1 MDAEGTTATRGLAP
15 EGHPASDVDGV
26 LPRKTRA
33 DLEWSRL
40 LTALAARCDTPMGRG
55 LALDLSPAE
64 TVAEAQTA
72 LVEAEEAY
80 RSGEHGEPL
89 PIASLGE
96 GRADVREAH
105 ARVAHGGVLGPHE
118 LLAVAAVLG
127 AARTLRRFL
136 HARRE
141 AMPALFARAAT
152 DPTLDR
158 LEDSIRESFD
168 EAGTL
173 ADHASPE
180 LRALRAEHGASRAR
194 MISRIE
200 ELMRRYAHV
209 LRDSFW
215 TEREGRYVLPVRNDA
230 HERFPGIVH
239 ASSSS
244 GATLFVEPR
253 VLVPLG
259 NRLKVLEGDVRREEE
274 RIYASLT
281 ARVAESL
288 PSVGAAIDA
297 VAIADLRAASARFAR
312 DLRLNFPER
321 SEHAAA
327 SFSADLLGLRHPLL
341 ALDHLEG
348 HGPAVVPS
356 DIRVAA
362 GQALIVS
369 GPNAGGKT
377 VALKAL
383 GFAAAMLRSGLPI
396 PAKEGSRLG
405 LVEVVLSDVGDDQ
418 SLQKSL
424 STFSAHVVN
433 LAHLLDEARPG
444 ALVLLDELAG
454 GTDPREGEA
463 LAAAVLDGLCRR
475 GAAVVATTHYEGLK
489 ALALGDP
496 RFANASVGFDTTTL
510 MPTFQL
516 AIGVPGASSALA
528 VARRFGI
535 PSLVIERAEAY
546 LGGAHRSF
554 EDTVR
559 ALNDERRALELARA
573 AAEDDRE
580 KAQALREELE
590 DELARAR
597 ARDRRAMEKE
607 AEALLSSLRRARDD
621 LRAAQARLRT
631 KKPDAEGLREA
642 DKLLDAVA
650 SKVAIGGELA
660 ELVSEDRG
668 PEREPSEP
676 QGPLPKGTKV
686 WLSRLRTQA
695 EVIELVSDTQ
705 VRVSAG
711 ALKLTVARADLRVLA
726 APRDD
731 ARGVLRQGRASLPR
745 LRSSHGNASAEPA
758 RDSLPAFEGAES
770 LPALQ
775 TSENTC
781 DLRGLRVDDAW
792 PMLETFLDRALHD
805 NQRVA
810 FVVHGHGSGA
820 IRDHVREQ
828 LSKSRYVARFRP
840 GHTGEGGDGVTV
852 VWLS

>member
-1 MDAEGTTATRGLAP
+1 MATEAGTT
-15 EGHPASDVDGV
+15 GV
-26 LPRKTRA
+26 LPDKTRA
-33 DLEWSRL
+33 DLEWGRL
-40 LTALAARCDTPMGRG
+40 VSALAARCDTPMGRARAAS
-55 LALDLSPAE
+55 LLPAD
-64 TVAEAQTA
+64 TEADARTA
-72 LVEAEEAY
+72 LAEAEEAF
-80 RSGEHGEPL
+80 RTGERGEPL
-89 PIASLGE
+89 PIAALTHGAD

-105 ARVAHGGVLGPHE
+105 ARVAHGGVLGPAE

-141 AMPALFARAAT
+141 AMPALFLRAAT

-158 LEDSIRESFD
+158 LEDTLRESFD
-168 EAGTL
+168 ESGTL

-180 LRALRAEHGASRAR
+180 LRALRSEHGAARAR
-194 MISRIE
+194 MIARIE
-200 ELMRRYAHV
+200 ELMRRYQHV

-259 NRLKVLEGDVRREEE
+259 NRLKVLEGDVRREED
-274 RIYASLT
+274 RIYATLT
-281 ARVAESL
+281 ARVQEQL
-288 PSVGAAIDA
+288 PSVEAAIEA
-297 VAIADLRAASARFAR
+297 VAVTDVRAATARLAR
-312 DLRLNFPER
+312 DLRLHFPEDPI
-321 SEHAAA
+321 EPPAGAAPA
-327 SFSADLLGLRHPLL
+327 FVAELEGLRHPLL
-341 ALDHLEG
+341 ALDHFEG

-356 DIRVAA
+356 DIRIAA
-362 GQALIVS
+362 GQALVVS

-383 GFAAAMLRSGLPI
+383 GLAAAMMRAGLPI
-396 PAKEGSRLG
+396 AAKEGSRLG
-405 LVEVVLSDVGDDQ
+405 IVEVVLSDVGDDQ

-433 LAHLLDEARPG
+433 LARLLDEARPG

-489 ALALGDP
+489 ALALADP

-573 AAEDDRE
+573 AAEDERD
-580 KAQALREELE
+580 KARALREELE
-590 DELARAR
+590 EELARAR

-607 AEALLSSLRRARDD
+607 AEALLAGLRRARDD
-621 LRAAQARLRT
+621 LRAAQARLRG
-631 KKPDAEGLREA
+631 KKPDAEALREA
-642 DKLLDAVA
+642 DKLLDSVA
-650 SKVAIGGELA
+650 GKVSIGGELA
-660 ELVSEDRG
+660 GLVSDDRG
-668 PEREPSEP
+668 PEREHAEP

-686 WLSRLRTQA
+686 WLNRLRTQA

-705 VRVSAG
+705 VRVAAG

-731 ARGVLRQGRASLPR
+731 ARGVLRGGRSALPR
-745 LRSSHGNASAEPA
+745 LRSSHGNATVEPA
-758 RDSLPAFEGAES
+758 HEALPAFEGAES

-792 PMLETFLDRALHD
+792 PMLESFLDRSLHEG
-805 NQRVA
+805 QRVA
-810 FVVHGHGSGA
+810 FVVHGHGTGA
-820 IRDHVREQ
+820 VRDHVREQ
-828 LSKSRYVARFRP
+828 LAKSRYVSRFRP
-840 GHTGEGGDGVTV
+840 GHTSEGGDGVTV